1 MKFLSPLAFGAAGLS
16 LLFFSDRA
24 VAQLSSRFSNPAGYY
39 PYTIA
44 RPEDRSWIRSLPVE
58 QRPTRPLHF
67 YGNRVRQSYH
77 GEAKA
82 KFTVRPTDRTLFTV
96 RPLRSQ
102 GMRRFD
108 SRRQ

>member
-1 MKFLSPLAFGAAGLS
+1 MKFLSPLAFWAAGLT
-16 LLFFSDRA
+16 LMFVSDRA
-24 VAQLSSRFSNPAGYY
+24 VAQLGSRFSNPAGYY
-39 PYTIA
+39 PYAIA

-67 YGNRVRQSYH
+67 YGNRVRQAYH
-77 GEAKA
+77 SEAKA
-82 KFTVRPTDRTLFTV
+82 KYTVGPTDRTLFTA
-96 RPLRSQ
+96 RPLRPQ